1 MPERFATVD
10 EFLAAQ
16 APEQRAAVES
26 LRVLVHE
33 AEPRLTEIV
42 KWNSPD
48 YTLDGVDR
56 LTINAVGTR
65 PVRLILH
72 FGTGRAEDKGAA
84 PTFSGDPDR
93 LLTWHSDIR
102 ASLVMPTAGELPS
115 MRDAIIAV
123 IRAWLSEGV
132 AGPTNDPS
140 WLLVVGAAY
149 TRTVATLDDL
159 RRTAVGLPG
168 SEERAT
174 MGGAAWFVRGKLYAW
189 ECHPWPS
196 IPADMR
202 AIIAAELVVGV
213 KVAERLDALALVEME
228 PDVFLR
234 TTTTWGEPKVA
245 FRMAGID
252 DDHLAELVTEAW
264 RVQAPKYLRRELDD
278 GGS

>member
-1 MPERFATVD
+1 
-10 EFLAAQ
+10 
-16 APEQRAAVES
+16 
-26 LRVLVHE
+26 
-33 AEPRLTEIV
+33 
-42 KWNSPD
+42 
-48 YTLDGVDR
+48 
-56 LTINAVGTR
+56 
-65 PVRLILH
+65 
-72 FGTGRAEDKGAA
+72 
-84 PTFSGDPDR
+84 
-93 LLTWHSDIR
+93 
-102 ASLVMPTAGELPS
+102 
-115 MRDAIIAV
+115 
-123 IRAWLSEGV
+123 
-132 AGPTNDPS
+132 
-140 WLLVVGAAY
+140 
-149 TRTVATLDDL
+149 
-159 RRTAVGLPG
+159 
-168 SEERAT
+168 

-278 GGS
+278 GSGSVEAWATALASVDLGLCARIDPGRFASPDAALLSCTLCSAISTGSPTGAPTLTEHRPSPDDRVSTNEE